1 MSESAGVTITEL
13 TSTAVGVDAQG
24 YRIEIWNNGIYFVYA
39 PNGEGTEVPE
49 EAVAGV
55 LAELFR
61 KFF

>member
-1 MSESAGVTITEL
+1 MSTPLSISELEATATRIRAGGFELRYWRNGSYLVQWPGGES
-13 TSTAVGVDAQG
+13 
-24 YRIEIWNNGIYFVYA
+24 
-39 PNGEGTEVPE
+39 TEVPE

>member
-1 MSESAGVTITEL
+1 MSTESISELVTNARAIR
-13 TSTAVGVDAQG
+13 AQG
-24 YRIEIWNNGIYFVYA
+24 FTLQYWANGTYFVEQ

-55 LAELFR
+55 FAELFR

>member
-1 MSESAGVTITEL
+1 MNQPISELRDQADHVE
-13 TSTAVGVDAQG
+13 AQSYTLERWPNG
-24 YRIEIWNNGIYFVYA
+24 LYFIEA

>member
-1 MSESAGVTITEL
+1 MTEPLSITEL
-13 TSTAVGVDAQG
+13 RASAQYVEVQG
-24 YRIEIWNNGIYFVYA
+24 YTLEWWADGTYFIEA

-49 EAVAGV
+49 EAVAGA

>member
-1 MSESAGVTITEL
+1 MKQSISELREQADYVE
-13 TSTAVGVDAQG
+13 AQG
-24 YRIEIWNNGIYFVYA
+24 YTLERWPDGLYFIEA